1 MANLFSHDNLMF
13 MLAGL
18 KLTLIIAVA
27 TTFFSVII
35 GTVLA
40 IIRNYCIGKLKIF
53 GILSIIYIEIFR
65 CTPCILWILIFRF
78 TIKGNPTYLGIL
90 SFTLFT
96 SAVVAEII
104 RGGLNAIPK
113 GQIEAGESQG
123 FGFVRILIYIIL
135 PQTFR
140 SIIPSLF
147 SQVTTIVKDTSYL
160 KVVDIHEFMLN
171 TSYVMNTATTVSQIL
186 VMYGFVALT
195 YFLINFAMSCCVRH
209 YHSKIRIA

>member
-18 KLTLIIAVA
+18 KLTIIIAVA

-35 GTVLA
+35 GTILA

-96 SAVVAEII
+96 SAVVAELI

>member
-171 TSYVMNTATTVSQIL
+171 SSYVMNTATTVSQIL

>member
-96 SAVVAEII
+96 SAVVAELI

>member
-53 GILSIIYIEIFR
+53 GILSIVYIEIFR

-96 SAVVAEII
+96 SAVVAELI